1 MKYYKTSYKNKN
13 YNEMMIYCSENCCNL
28 PSGYKL
34 LNISIFFLH
43 CKQQSR
49 NREKKL
55 L

>member
-28 PSGYKL
+28 PSWYKL
-34 LNISIFFLH
+34 LNINIFHH